1 MKKISGWF
9 NGRPVF
15 KVARSRNNLNSA
27 QWTLK
32 REEWRERKKGEQ
44 REDKAFSPI
53 RIRDP
58 VSVRSRFL
66 TPRTLITVWKK
77 KKNGKYRLDERS
89 FEWNRTAEETTLRH
103 CRYFFFFFFFLLSTF
118 EFAIGNWTI
127 LAQFRGWGNSGA
139 EKWQERW
146 CTAKG
151 IDHSWEFVSW
161 WILML
166 LSRSGM
172 EYVRH
177 VFSFFFLA
185 SFWENLKC
193 EV

>member
-15 KVARSRNNLNSA
+15 KVTRRRNNLNSA

-77 KKNGKYRLDERS
+77 KKREIS
-89 FEWNRTAEETTLRH
+89 FRRAFVRVKPHGRRNYVTSLSLFL
-103 CRYFFFFFFFLLSTF
+103 FF
-118 EFAIGNWTI
+118 
-127 LAQFRGWGNSGA
+127 
-139 EKWQERW
+139 
-146 CTAKG
+146 
-151 IDHSWEFVSW
+151 
-161 WILML
+161 
-166 LSRSGM
+166 
-172 EYVRH
+172 
-177 VFSFFFLA
+177 FSFFFCQLSSLLLEIERYLHNSVDGEIPGQKNGKSDGA
-185 SFWENLKC
+185 RRKESIIRGNLYRGEFWC
-193 EV
+193 F

>member
-15 KVARSRNNLNSA
+15 KVTRSRNNLNSA

-103 CRYFFFFFFFLLSTF
+103 CHYFFFFF
-118 EFAIGNWTI
+118 
-127 LAQFRGWGNSGA
+127 
-139 EKWQERW
+139 
-146 CTAKG
+146 
-151 IDHSWEFVSW
+151 
-161 WILML
+161 
-166 LSRSGM
+166 
-172 EYVRH
+172 
-177 VFSFFFLA
+177 SFFFCRLSSLLLEIERYLHNSVDGEIPGQKNGKSDGA
-185 SFWENLKC
+185 RRKESIIRGNLYRGEFWC
-193 EV
+193 F

>member
-15 KVARSRNNLNSA
+15 KVTRRRNNLNSA

-89 FEWNRTAEETTLRH
+89 FEWNRTAEETMLRH
-103 CRYFFFFFFFLLSTF
+103 CRYFFFFFLFSFVNFRVCYWKLNDTC
-118 EFAIGNWTI
+118 TI
-127 LAQFRGWGNSGA
+127 PWMGKFRGRKMARATVHG
-139 EKWQERW
+139 ERNRSFV
-146 CTAKG
+146 G
-151 IDHSWEFVSW
+151 ICIVVNFDAF
-161 WILML
+161 
-166 LSRSGM
+166 
-172 EYVRH
+172 
-177 VFSFFFLA
+177 
-185 SFWENLKC
+185 K
-193 EV
+193 